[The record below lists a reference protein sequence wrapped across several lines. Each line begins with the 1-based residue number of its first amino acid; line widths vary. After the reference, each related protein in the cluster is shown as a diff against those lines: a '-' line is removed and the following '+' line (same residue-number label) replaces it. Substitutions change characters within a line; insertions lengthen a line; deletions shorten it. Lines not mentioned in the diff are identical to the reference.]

1 MTYLL
6 ELEAGHGCRNAL
18 HGGGDVVLLAVE
30 EERLHDPVPLKQ
42 LKPEVDV
49 GPGPEKAGQ
58 HKEGVLGQVG
68 GEVAGRHRHVALHQV
83 RGGGGHSGREGAAGG
98 RRVEGAG
105 GGRHQEEEE
114 EVGGGHCCTLV

>member
-42 LKPEVDV
+42 LKPEVDE
-49 GPGPEKAGQ
+49 GPRPEEAGVLQ
-58 HKEGVLGQVG
+58 EGVLGRAG
-68 GEVAGRHRHVALHQV
+68 GEVGGWHRHVALHQV
-83 RGGGGHSGREGAAGG
+83 PGGGGHRGRECAAGG

-105 GGRHQEEEE
+105 
-114 EVGGGHCCTLV
+114 